1 LHGKRHLVYR
11 ENKHLIGQTIQ
22 SLFVGAQAGIAPII
36 PTNSFDSGVSES
48 GREEGRASP
57 GVGHGRTGHLRDDWS
72 DIGLE
77 PSRARTDV
85 GRIQTTLELIGTR
98 AFFEVRIKCGVT
110 GAVYRDARK
119 NEEERVGDEC
129 GGRLREAER
138 PTEVT
143 PKQVLGSVIRDGQ
156 GSGDTDD
163 VLGAG
168 APEVLVDG
176 TVDEFVEE
184 SVIHLQ
190 ESSRKMWYGH
200 IGVRKFESST
210 SK

>member
-1 LHGKRHLVYR
+1 
-11 ENKHLIGQTIQ
+11 
-22 SLFVGAQAGIAPII
+22 
-36 PTNSFDSGVSES
+36 
-48 GREEGRASP
+48 
-57 GVGHGRTGHLRDDWS
+57 
-72 DIGLE
+72 
-77 PSRARTDV
+77 
-85 GRIQTTLELIGTR
+85 
-98 AFFEVRIKCGVT
+98 VRIKCGVT

-138 PTEVT
+138 PTEET

-200 IGVRKFESST
+200 TWR
-210 SK
+210 